1 MENIK
6 PEDVILEEGP
16 MGPIGESESL
26 VLRVNRNCPWNRCSF
41 CSVYKGCLY
50 SAREVRDVKR
60 DVDAVRRIRDM
71 LDVSSWNIGL
81 QGRITRESIR
91 MTLRDHPFL
100 SGGYGHETSSEHS
113 AVLKSL
119 QNVANWLLHG
129 GKRVFLQD
137 ANALGLKAESLVEI
151 LLYLREIFPNIQ
163 TVSTYARST
172 TCGHRTPRELESLRK
187 AGLSWCFVGIES
199 GCDDVLKTMDKGVTA
214 EGHVRGG
221 INLKEAGISMAAFV
235 MPGLA
240 GAQRDLSRKHMEETV
255 AVLNRIQPEEVRV
268 RSLAVV
274 EGAPLHEMWRRG
286 EFQACSEDQLV
297 EEMRLLV
304 EGLDFDCNLETLQ
317 MTNPLFTVKGRL
329 SEMKELILDLIK
341 DYQDLSPAQRA
352 KVLLEQYTDRGY
364 LEAVKGWGK
373 YDSALE
379 SLVENAI
386 KAIDED
392 SSGAMEITD
401 QAVFALKSKGVP

>member
-1 MENIK
+1 MEDIR
-6 PEDVILEEGP
+6 PEDIIMEEGP
-16 MGPIGESESL
+16 MGPIGEGGSL
-26 VLRVNRNCPWNRCSF
+26 ILRVNRNCTWNRCSF
-41 CSVYKGCLY
+41 CSVYKRAMF
-50 SAREVRDVKR
+50 SARDVRDIKR

-71 LDVSSWNIGL
+71 LEVSSWNIGL

-100 SGGYGHETSSEHS
+100 SESYGREASPEHS
-113 AVLKSL
+113 ALLKSL
-119 QNVANWLLHG
+119 QNVANWFLHG

-137 ANALGLKAESLVEI
+137 ANALGLKSESLVEI
-151 LLYLREIFPNIQ
+151 LLYLRDIFPNVQ
-163 TVSTYARST
+163 AVSTYARST
-172 TCGHRTPRELESLRK
+172 TCGHRTSRELKALRN

-199 GCDDVLKTMDKGVTA
+199 GCDDVLKFMDKGVTA

-221 INLKEAGISMAAFV
+221 LNLKEAGISMAAFV

-240 GAQRDLSRKHMEETV
+240 GAQSDLSRKHMEETV

-274 EGAPLHEMWRRG
+274 EGAPIHEGWRRG
-286 EFQACSEDQLV
+286 KFLACSEDQLV

-304 EGLDFDCNLETLQ
+304 EGLDFDCTLETLQ

-329 SEMKELILDLIK
+329 FEMKELILDLIK
-341 DYQDLSPAQRA
+341 DYQTLSSAQRA

-364 LEAVKGWGK
+364 LEAVRGWGK
-373 YDSALE
+373 YDSELE
-379 SLVENAI
+379 SLVEEARR
-386 KAIDED
+386 AIDED
-392 SSGAMEITD
+392 SPEAIKITD
-401 QAVFALKSKGVP
+401 RAVFALKSKGVP